1 MVAIK
6 TQGGFLLS
14 RIRSLSG
21 RCFERMLKSNS
32 MDAFNGP
39 QGRILYVLWEKGEM
53 PITEIAHLT
62 GLAKTTLTS
71 MLARME
77 VQGLLLRIPNPQNRR
92 QIIICLTD
100 RARAYRQSYE
110 QVSDQAN
117 ELFYKGFTEPE
128 IRAFERTLMRI
139 IENLEDDEP

>member
-1 MVAIK
+1 
-6 TQGGFLLS
+6 
-14 RIRSLSG
+14 
-21 RCFERMLKSNS
+21 

-71 MLARME
+71 MLGRME
-77 VQGLLLRIPNPQNRR
+77 EQGLIRRTPNEHNRR
-92 QIIICLTD
+92 QTIVRLTD
-100 RARAYRQSYE
+100 RAREYRQSYE

-117 ELFYKGFTEPE
+117 EVFYKGFTEPE

-139 IENLEDDEP
+139 IDNLEGDEP

>member
-1 MVAIK
+1 M
-6 TQGGFLLS
+6 LS

-21 RCFERMLKSNS
+21 RSFERMLRANG

-39 QGRILYVLWEKGEM
+39 QGRILYVLWERGEM
-53 PITEIAHLT
+53 PISDIAHLT

-71 MLARME
+71 MLSRME
-77 VQGLLLRIPNPQNRR
+77 EQGLIRRIPNEHNRR
-92 QIIICLTD
+92 QIIVRLTD
-100 RARAYRQSYE
+100 RAREYRDSYE
-110 QVSDQAN
+110 HVSDQAN

-139 IENLEDDEP
+139 IDNLEGMNHDRKGEKGN